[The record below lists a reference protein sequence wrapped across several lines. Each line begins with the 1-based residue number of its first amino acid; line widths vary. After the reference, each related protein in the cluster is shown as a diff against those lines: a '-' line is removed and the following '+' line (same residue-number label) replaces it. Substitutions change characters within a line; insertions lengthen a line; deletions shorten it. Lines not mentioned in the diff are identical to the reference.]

1 MSGKKIA
8 VTGANGF
15 VGSHIVI
22 ALLEGGYD
30 VVGVVRDPSNIDKT
44 KFLQDEAD
52 KLKGNETSSGNLSF
66 KSGDLFISGS
76 YDDAFKDCF
85 GVVHTAAIVQLG
97 HVDNAEEKVVKPA
110 VQGTMNV
117 LSSIKKNSN
126 TIKRFLN
133 ISSVAAI
140 ISVDKPIGH
149 VFTED
154 DWNTWS
160 TIERGDAYGYA
171 KTKAEKTVWDDEELR
186 SKIDVIVSFNP
197 SVVLGPVYTK
207 DHATKSSAAWIYSVM
222 TGRTLFETNI
232 TFVDVRDICKGV
244 LCAFTKDKVTVDGKR
259 FILNATDPMPCRTAL
274 NDYVKKSH
282 PEIPG
287 AKLYMNATIASVAI
301 WLGRNVS
308 FLSKPLQYNEFY
320 DKFLQ
325 QRGSYDNT
333 RSKDV
338 LGIGSYRS
346 MDDTCRDTAES
357 MKPFIDSK

>member
-1 MSGKKIA
+1 MLAYIFQYIQYKYNI

-52 KLKGNETSSGNLSF
+52 KLKGNDTSSGNLSF

-117 LSSIKKNSN
+117 LSSIKKHSN

-149 VFTED
+149 VFV
-154 DWNTWS
+154 S
-160 TIERGDAYGYA
+160 LSML
-171 KTKAEKTVWDDEELR
+171 ELLIFD
-186 SKIDVIVSFNP
+186 ID
-197 SVVLGPVYTK
+197 
-207 DHATKSSAAWIYSVM
+207 M
-222 TGRTLFETNI
+222 
-232 TFVDVRDICKGV
+232 
-244 LCAFTKDKVTVDGKR
+244 
-259 FILNATDPMPCRTAL
+259 
-274 NDYVKKSH
+274 
-282 PEIPG
+282 
-287 AKLYMNATIASVAI
+287 
-301 WLGRNVS
+301 
-308 FLSKPLQYNEFY
+308 
-320 DKFLQ
+320 
-325 QRGSYDNT
+325 
-333 RSKDV
+333 
-338 LGIGSYRS
+338 
-346 MDDTCRDTAES
+346 
-357 MKPFIDSK
+357 